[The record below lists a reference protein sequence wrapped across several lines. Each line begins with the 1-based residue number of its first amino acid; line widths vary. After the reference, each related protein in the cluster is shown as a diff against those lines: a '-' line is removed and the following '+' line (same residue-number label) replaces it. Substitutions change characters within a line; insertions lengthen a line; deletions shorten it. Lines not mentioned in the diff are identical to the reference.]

1 MFILLLQRERKSLLL
16 LSMFVSLAHAAS
28 VLYHDREDDNDDIAA
43 FPDQREKP
51 KSFISMVGRVYSP
64 RGRKI

>member
-1 MFILLLQRERKSLLL
+1 
-16 LSMFVSLAHAAS
+16 MFVSLAHAAS